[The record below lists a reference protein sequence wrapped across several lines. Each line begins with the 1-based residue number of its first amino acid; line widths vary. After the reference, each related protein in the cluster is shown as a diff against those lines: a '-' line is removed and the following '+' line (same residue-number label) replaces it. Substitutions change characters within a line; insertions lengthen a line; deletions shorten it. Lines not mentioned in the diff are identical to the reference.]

1 MKTNKENKD
10 KLINA
15 LRYARDCVL
24 DIWIRIEFGELKTN
38 EKVLE
43 EIGRT
48 HDFLTDAVV
57 DAESNLKKEVKWS

>member
-10 KLINA
+10 KLVDA

-38 EKVLE
+38 EKILE

-57 DAESNLKKEVKWS
+57 DVESNLKKEVK